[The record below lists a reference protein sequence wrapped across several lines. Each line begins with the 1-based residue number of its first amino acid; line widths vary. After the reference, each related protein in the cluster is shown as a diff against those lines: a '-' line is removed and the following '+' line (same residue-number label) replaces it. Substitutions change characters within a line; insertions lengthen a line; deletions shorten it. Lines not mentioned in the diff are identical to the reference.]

1 MKNIMK
7 RSFSVLLVLALIC
20 GMFVACGGDSGS
32 NQGSGNQ
39 GVSNAQE
46 DNGPVKL
53 TLWSTYGT
61 YGTRYLNGLI
71 EKFNN
76 SQSDYILES
85 SSGLDAS
92 TIRAKMQSSK
102 VENYPSLICGTS
114 TTMTAYAEADYVVP
128 LQQFMD
134 ADSEDWNAG
143 MFDAVRYAYT
153 DRDGKMIGY
162 PVGVSCNGYLVNVD
176 LLTQAGYKLEDLT
189 SFEKIV
195 QIATE
200 AVKGG
205 ICKYGLAFY
214 NGVDVLDMMTMQG
227 ADIVD
232 GGNGHEGKVTKAI
245 LTEGESNAALKKA
258 VTLISQMYK
267 DGVALDY
274 GYGSDCS
281 SIFKANDLL
290 FWKCTNSSTHNVFT
304 SNSAIK
310 WAFIPSVGIDDNAKF
325 KGNALSEG
333 TGIFICN
340 TGNEK
345 EMQGAYEFIKFLSL
359 PENQNEFAQGIGYLP
374 YTQEA
379 MEQYL
384 PWAETNFP
392 SAENLLSKLS
402 SSPKE
407 LQLPYVAVGGEIN
420 LAFDNLLGSLSV
432 SPDGD
437 TDSYIADA
445 ENAINAALKIYEMRQ
460 NNK

>member
-1 MKNIMK
+1 MKQIMK
-7 RSFSVLLVLALIC
+7 RCMALLLVLVMVAGVLC
-20 GMFVACGGDSGS
+20 GCGGSGS
-32 NQGSGNQ
+32 GSEGSPEKEVAEE
-39 GVSNAQE
+39 G
-46 DNGPVKL
+46 GKVKL

-61 YGTRYLNGLI
+61 YGTRYMNTLI
-71 EKFNN
+71 EKFNA
-76 SQSDYILES
+76 SQDQYVLES

-114 TTMTAYAEADYVVP
+114 TTMTAYAEAEYVVP
-128 LQQFMD
+128 LQQFLD

-143 MFDAVRYAYT
+143 MFDAVRYAYS
-153 DRDGKMIGY
+153 DQEGKMIGY
-162 PVGVSCNGYLVNVD
+162 PVGVSCNGYLINVD
-176 LLTQAGYKLEDLT
+176 LLTEAGYTLDDLT

-195 QIATE
+195 EIATK
-200 AVKGG
+200 AVKNG

-214 NGVDVLDMMTMQG
+214 NGVDILDMMTMQG

-232 GGNGHEGKVTKAI
+232 GGNGHSGEVTKSV
-245 LTEGESNAALKKA
+245 LMEGESYASISKA
-258 VTLISQMYK
+258 VALISQMYR

-304 SNSAIK
+304 ANSAIQ

-345 EMQGAYEFIKFLSL
+345 EMQGAYEFIKFLSQ

-392 SAENLLSKLS
+392 SAEKLLNMMAA
-402 SSPKE
+402 SPKE

-420 LAFDNLLGSLSV
+420 LAFADLLGGLSV
-432 SPDGD
+432 NPEGD
-437 TDSYIADA
+437 TDAYIQDA
-445 ENAINAALKIYEMRQ
+445 EDAINAALKIYEMRQ
-460 NNK
+460 GNK